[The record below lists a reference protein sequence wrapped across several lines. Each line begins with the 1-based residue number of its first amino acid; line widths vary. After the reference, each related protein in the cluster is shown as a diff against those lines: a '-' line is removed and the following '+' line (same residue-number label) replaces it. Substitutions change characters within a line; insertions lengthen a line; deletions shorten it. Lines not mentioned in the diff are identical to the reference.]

1 MGSSPSN
8 HDVNAECAE
17 RIKRH
22 KLCCSWGRGIHLHQ
36 FACQR
41 PASTVDPAVPC
52 TWGHA
57 GPPHGPRRRPRTPF
71 WAFSL
76 LKKPFGR
83 IRAAAAGPDVHGRG
97 WDRKVRPVPFYP
109 YPRRAPPT
117 SSAGAAAA
125 AVGLGGL
132 FKSACPTSSARR
144 PAPLAAVCKPGTP
157 LDRSIYGDHTS
168 HSGLH
173 LPWTRRRPPS
183 APFYSTLPVGQGAT
197 HGRHQWA
204 GGQWPGEHTRSAA
217 TVRDPAGAGAGGGG
231 VERADGRGTALART
245 VTSAGS
251 E

>member
-1 MGSSPSN
+1 MY
-8 HDVNAECAE
+8 
-17 RIKRH
+17 
-22 KLCCSWGRGIHLHQ
+22 
-36 FACQR
+36 R
-41 PASTVDPAVPC
+41 PAGCWLVDPAVPC

-173 LPWTRRRPPS
+173 LPRTRRRPPR
-183 APFYSTLPVGQGAT
+183 APFHSTLPVGHT
-197 HGRHQWA
+197 HGRHPCTHIHTLSSRRRKPVILAFQ
-204 GGQWPGEHTRSAA
+204 GHLPRSQSPRPGPASSCSRPS
-217 TVRDPAGAGAGGGG
+217 VAGALMQRHAAAPSSPPLS
-231 VERADGRGTALART
+231 RA
-245 VTSAGS
+245 
-251 E
+251 